1 MFSNVTSMTADEAA
15 KALNTSMITFK
26 KDVSDAMGILD
37 SFNEIQNNYRTSA
50 EDLASSISKVGAAAR
65 QAGISMEQLEGYTT
79 GIVSSMGIGGNE
91 AGTAIKSFISRLFR
105 IGVEGQEDAGK
116 SEELLKSLGIEIRK
130 NATEFKSFD
139 EILKEI
145 NRDWQN
151 WSNVTKQTVAQQIGS
166 QYHLSKFIALMDNFN
181 IATSATEK
189 ALNSQGSAFKENQK
203 YVNSLEGKINQLKLS
218 FEKMYSSMLSS
229 NLLKGVVDGITKLV
243 TTFGN
248 LPSVVVAATTALLLF
263 KGKAITDGVLQIY
276 KYMTTLKA
284 LAATEGVVKV
294 TTMELSLAFNT
305 LKTAFLT
312 NPIGIIALGLTT
324 VIGLFAL
331 FKDNTDKST
340 EALNKLDEQISNI
353 KDNISALKDLSSS
366 YIDLTSKTSLSTDE
380 HTELLN
386 TQNKI
391 AELAPELIKAYDSE
405 GNAIIKSKQELED
418 YIKQLKVAQAEKEGQ
433 KRDIYV
439 KQLEEEQSKIKS
451 LNKELASWNASWNE
465 INQRKP
471 DASFNNEQL
480 ATFDNYKIKLLKQVG
495 KAITDL
501 NIQLREAYENMQ
513 SIKDKIKEGIPE
525 FASLEGIYKQ
535 IGNNI
540 VSSFDKSFGDLNSE
554 NIYDY
559 VDGIISISKS
569 IQDSNFKE
577 QYENYEKLNNSYKN
591 GYITLNILKEAYDK
605 LKDSLL
611 KLGVKDN
618 DINKFVQFDVN
629 ESSNYINLLD
639 KLKNKLKEVDAEG
652 QKNKDGLYNQFSV
665 IEESVSDINN
675 AIDKLRKGESLSADE
690 IAKLTTK
697 HEELSGKLVEVN
709 GIYTLRLDVL
719 ENVRDSELQTQM
731 ASFEYNNKIKEY
743 EWLTIKERLEQYGI
757 FYDEISKMTSK
768 SLSEQINKKVFESV
782 KGGSLSEIISLQK
795 LKKETEPLG
804 QYIDTL
810 TDLDKLRNNLIGKT
824 KSDFGKK
831 GSDPE
836 PIGVQELTN
845 EFLKAYNALANQ
857 DEKLAE
863 SLEKQIKI
871 ADAAKDYNKQITL
884 TNQLIDIRKKKII
897 DLEAANKKITADAN
911 RVRSET
917 KYDTTKWFDKDG
929 GVTETYLNL
938 IKSFEGKTD
947 SSSKRQLDNIKK
959 VFDALSNLKQGYIA
973 NTQEIVKQNDL
984 ISEQKQ
990 KLSDIA
996 RDQIKTFE
1004 DAQSKITDL
1013 IKKYYDQQE
1022 KAAQKSHDEEEKRLE
1037 EKGKKYKEY
1046 IDDNIKQ
1053 LERQRDA
1060 ENYSDDI
1067 EEKLKEINE
1076 LQNKINSLTS
1086 AAMSGDTEAQSKIE
1100 DYQEELAKK
1109 QDDLVKTQTDRA
1121 FDLKKQ
1127 VYQDDADEYEKYIN
1141 GEKEKNDKH
1150 LDDYLT
1156 EIDKATSEA
1165 RLKIESVN
1173 AITTEQVQLL
1183 NQSLSGEITTLTM
1196 SLSDLFTETGENATI
1211 SSRLIEGEFLTSLTK
1226 VRDIYKE
1233 INSLYN
1239 IASGSNIKIPEI
1251 KQPSGNI
1258 SGNINSKTAL
1268 GNVINSAL
1276 KDVLI
1281 PSITSIL
1288 PNTNIPSMA
1297 SNIIS
1302 NIKAAPQVNFDRML
1316 VIEGGTI
1323 TKESIPMIEEKLN
1336 NVQTEMTKFIYNLF
1350 YKNGRG

>member
-79 GIVSSMGIGGNE
+79 GIVSSMGIEGNE

-229 NLLKGVVDGITKLV
+229 DLLKGVVDGITKLV

-294 TTMELSLAFNT
+294 ATTELSLAFNT

-439 KQLEEEQSKIKS
+439 KQLEEEQAKIKS
-451 LNKELASWNASWNE
+451 LNKELASWNYNKNA

-471 DASFNNEQL
+471 DPSFNNEQL
-480 ATFDNYKIKLLKQVG
+480 ATFDNYKIKSLKQVNNEI
-495 KAITDL
+495 ASL
-501 NIQLREAYENMQ
+501 NNNLKSSYDNMK

-525 FASLEGIYKQ
+525 FALLEGIYKQ
-535 IGNNI
+535 IGNDI
-540 VSSFDKSFGDLNSE
+540 SLGLDKSIGDLNSQ
-554 NIYDY
+554 NIEEY
-559 VDGIISISKS
+559 VDSLKDIANTIRNS
-569 IQDSNFKE
+569 DLDD
-577 QYENYEKLNNSYKN
+577 QYKNYERLNNEYKN
-591 GYITLNILKEAYDK
+591 GYITLNILKDAYKK
-605 LKDSLL
+605 LKESLL
-611 KLGVKDN
+611 KLGVN
-618 DINKFVQFDVN
+618 ENNLNKFVQFDVN
-629 ESSNYINLLD
+629 EASNYINLLD

-652 QKNKDGLYNQFSV
+652 QKNKDGLYNQFSK
-665 IEESVSDINN
+665 IENSVLDVNN
-675 AIDKLRKGESLSADE
+675 AIDKLKKGEELSANE
-690 IAKLTTK
+690 IANLITK
-697 HEELSGKLVEVN
+697 HEDLSGKLVEVN
-709 GIYTLRLDVL
+709 GVYTLRLDVL
-719 ENVRDSELQTQM
+719 ESVRDSELQTQFT
-731 ASFEYNNKIKEY
+731 AFEANNAIKNY
-743 EWLTIKERLEQYGI
+743 EWTTIKERLAQYGI
-757 FYDEISKMTSK
+757 FYNKISEMSSK
-768 SLSEQINKKVFESV
+768 SLVEQINKKVVDAAKS
-782 KGGSLSEIISLQK
+782 GSITEIISLQK
-795 LKKETEPLG
+795 LKEEVEPLG
-804 QYIDTL
+804 KYADTL
-810 TDLDKLRNNLIGKT
+810 ADLDKLKNNLVGKT
-824 KSDFGKK
+824 KKSSTSKN
-831 GSDPE
+831 DPE
-836 PIGVQELTN
+836 PIPIQELTS

-947 SSSKRQLDNIKK
+947 SSSKRQLENIKK

-1013 IKKYYDQQE
+1013 IKKYYDQQK

-1076 LQNKINSLTS
+1076 LQSKINSLSS
-1086 AAMSGDTEAQSKIE
+1086 AAMSGDTEAQSKLE
-1100 DYQEELAKK
+1100 DYQKELNEK
-1109 QDDLVKTQTDRA
+1109 QSDLIKTQNDRT
-1121 FDLKKQ
+1121 FELKKQ
-1127 VYQDDADEYEKYIN
+1127 AYQDDADEYEKYIN

-1150 LDDYLT
+1150 LNDYVT
-1156 EIDKATSEA
+1156 AIDKATSEA
-1165 RLKIESVN
+1165 SLKMESVN
-1173 AITTEQVQLL
+1173 AIMTNQVQLVSQTL
-1183 NQSLSGEITTLTM
+1183 QGEIYTITD
-1196 SLSDLFTETGENATI
+1196 SLANLFTATGENATT

-1239 IASGSNIKIPEI
+1239 IASGGNIKIPEVN
-1251 KQPSGNI
+1251 KSTSGI
-1258 SGNINSKTAL
+1258 MTPFMIQTAL
-1268 GNVINSAL
+1268 KNLS
-1276 KDVLI
+1276 I
-1281 PSITSIL
+1281 PSITSLL
-1288 PNTNIPSMA
+1288 PNITTPTINQNIQAKQPL
-1297 SNIIS
+1297 
-1302 NIKAAPQVNFDRML
+1302 QVNFEKML
-1316 VIEGGTI
+1316 VVEGNI
-1323 TKESIPMIEEKLN
+1323 TKESVPMVQKSLEQSTDAALNKL
-1336 NVQTEMTKFIYNLF
+1336 YNILNI
-1350 YKNGRG
+1350 KGHGN